1 MKKILFALLLGLAPA
16 LAMGAA
22 TGVKLMDAETDP
34 FDEASLQ
41 RGAKLY
47 ANYCLACHEMKYQR
61 WSRLAA
67 DLQLDED
74 LVEQYLIF
82 GEQQIHDTMTNAMES
97 DAAEGWFGVAPP
109 DLSLTT
115 RLRGA
120 DWVYTYLNS
129 FYADESKVFGVNN
142 LVFPDVGMPHVLA
155 SLQGMPQPVY
165 EDGGEAL
172 HVSDIRVP
180 EQGGVM
186 SPEEYRQATRD
197 LVNFMAYVAEPAKAQ
212 RIVLGVKVLIF
223 LFIFL
228 VIAYFLKKE
237 YWKDVH

>member
-1 MKKILFALLLGLAPA
+1 MKKILFALLLGLAPTLA
-16 LAMGAA
+16 LGAGSA
-22 TGVKLMDAETDP
+22 VKLMDAETDP
-34 FDEASLQ
+34 FDTASQQ

-47 ANYCLACHEMKYQR
+47 VSYCLACHEMKYQR
-61 WSRLAA
+61 WNRLAA
-67 DLQLDED
+67 DLQLDEA

-82 GEQQIHDTMTNAMES
+82 GEQQIHDTMTNAMLP
-97 DAAEGWFGVAPP
+97 DVAEGWFGVAPP
-109 DLSLTT
+109 DLSLSV

-129 FYADESKVFGVNN
+129 FYADESKMFGVNN

-155 SLQGMPQPVY
+155 GLQGLPRPVY

-172 HVSDIRVP
+172 KVSGIRVP

-186 SPEEYRQATRD
+186 SPEEYREATRD
-197 LVNFMAYVAEPAKAQ
+197 LVNFMAYAAEPVKAQ